1 VVRTTNVH
9 NMSQT
14 STSLSAAVSPGDAW
28 DGRRLVNRVGV
39 ELRNQL
45 QVLAGEPVSEVV
57 EAAQSIGRVEAN
69 VDALLEAKL
78 VGSKERSHAIP
89 VTGEERT
96 ARLNPAFIKALVHA
110 VLVDVVS
117 VEFLTK
123 ASGWATADTAE
134 PRTA

>member
-1 VVRTTNVH
+1 
-9 NMSQT
+9 
-14 STSLSAAVSPGDAW
+14 
-28 DGRRLVNRVGV
+28 
-39 ELRNQL
+39 LRNQL

-57 EAAQSIGRVEAN
+57 ERAQRIGRVEAN
-69 VDALLEAKL
+69 VDALLDAKL

-89 VTGEERT
+89 VAGKERT
-96 ARLNPAFIKALVHA
+96 ARLQPALIKALVHA

-134 PRTA
+134 PRTT